1 MRVREYRTR
10 SCPLQPQALKIRSAE
25 RGASSPP
32 SPEPPLGGRTS
43 SIQRTSTA
51 DTGVGASPRQRTA
64 VFVTPRRAPIT
75 RWGGAPRSSLRPQPR
90 PPPRTAPE
98 PRPAA
103 EGEGGTRRGDGAA
116 PVPLPPPLLSPASPT
131 PPQSSPSQAGTT
143 PDGSGAAPAAYL
155 AAEPGA
161 PSRRAAA
168 GAGSAAPSSAPSR
181 GERRAGRRRREAA
194 GESRDI

>member
-116 PVPLPPPLLSPASPT
+116 PVPLPPPLLSPASPH
-131 PPQSSPSQAGTT
+131 PPAKFPI
-143 PDGSGAAPAAYL
+143 
-155 AAEPGA
+155 PGGDH
-161 PSRRAAA
+161 PRRQRGCPRRLPGG
-168 GAGSAAPSSAPSR
+168 GAGRSLSARRSR
-181 GERRAGRRRREAA
+181 GGFCRPLLCPLPR
-194 GESRDI
+194 